1 MKKQNSD
8 LNLTCSHVL
17 NKTTFTPLFQNLQLT
32 FPIWCGEEKK
42 KRITHQSCDP
52 EFNNILSMQLNPLF

>member
-42 KRITHQSCDP
+42 KKNNTPILWPRI
-52 EFNNILSMQLNPLF
+52 